1 MYEFTRVENLNGD
14 LTSIRSR
21 LKECRNNAQEITE
34 MARTRILAD
43 KKSADRRAEE
53 LMEEINST
61 EMSELK
67 KRIKQSEIDAIS
79 HRRYEPTEIEKA
91 EFEQAILE
99 YNAALNDLKDKQ
111 NELKEAIKAAKRCLD
126 DIRADMYVDADP
138 VLIER
143 YIDSEKARFNEI
155 TIYEEAKQ

>member
-21 LKECRNNAQEITE
+21 LKECQNNAREITE

-79 HRRYEPTEIEKA
+79 FRRYEPTEIEKT

-99 YNAALNDLKDKQ
+99 YDAALNDLKDKQ
-111 NELKEAIKAAKRCLD
+111 IELKEAIKAAKRCLD
-126 DIRADMYVDADP
+126 DIRSDMYVDADP